1 MGGVSQTCDTLTQ
14 IVKRERRGNTMKI
27 CIPTL
32 ENNGLESTVSSHFGQ
47 AQFFV
52 IIDDTTNEVDGVENS
67 AKGNHQGANGPTPGQ
82 LIMQQGV
89 DVVLCGGLGV
99 RAVRMFEQAG
109 IHVFNQA
116 SGTVASVLQAYKEG
130 KLPEATDATACQQHA
145 H

>member
-1 MGGVSQTCDTLTQ
+1 
-14 IVKRERRGNTMKI
+14 MKI

-32 ENNGLESTVSSHFGQ
+32 DSKGVESTISSHFGQ
-47 AQFFV
+47 TLFFM
-52 IIDDTTNEVDGVENS
+52 IIDDETNEMRTVENT
-67 AKGNHQGANGPTPGQ
+67 AKGGHQGAAGLTPGQ
-82 LIMQQGV
+82 LIMEQEI

-116 SGTVASVLQAYKEG
+116 SGTVADAIKAYKDG
-130 KLPEATDATACQQHA
+130 KLPEATDATACQKHA